1 MNKNKVLVAAAAIVC
16 LVIAAAVFM
25 LRPEGHLV
33 IRDAETGETYI
44 SYPLERGEEF
54 SITFIHS
61 VNKTP
66 VTDVYDVDERGII
79 MLRKTIYYGF
89 GAGVPSDLD
98 PKMEL
103 TYEEGTGAMVVSK
116 IDMELHSIR
125 SHAIDWRRGDQSAG
139 CVRTEYQGPHQ
150 LRKFA
155 YLSIAFWKIK
165 EAPSFTLCKNLV
177 VISEREWKT
186 QPSAAK
192 ERT

>member
-116 IDMELHSIR
+116 IDMELPSFYLFVGTVSDH
-125 SHAIDWRRGDQSAG
+125 
-139 CVRTEYQGPHQ
+139 T
-150 LRKFA
+150 
-155 YLSIAFWKIK
+155 LSIGG
-165 EAPSFTLCKNLV
+165 EE
-177 VISEREWKT
+177 ISLRDVCGRNTKVHISYENSRIFHSVLED
-186 QPSAAK
+186 QRSPQLYAL
-192 ERT
+192 

>member
-66 VTDVYDVDERGII
+66 CD
-79 MLRKTIYYGF
+79 
-89 GAGVPSDLD
+89 
-98 PKMEL
+98 
-103 TYEEGTGAMVVSK
+103 
-116 IDMELHSIR
+116 
-125 SHAIDWRRGDQSAG
+125 G
-139 CVRTEYQGPHQ
+139 CV
-150 LRKFA
+150 
-155 YLSIAFWKIK
+155 
-165 EAPSFTLCKNLV
+165 
-177 VISEREWKT
+177 
-186 QPSAAK
+186 
-192 ERT
+192 

>member
-1 MNKNKVLVAAAAIVC
+1 MNRNKVLVAAAAIVC
-16 LVIAAAVFM
+16 LAIAAAVFL
-25 LRPEGHLV
+25 LRPEGRLV

-116 IDMELHSIR
+116 IDMELPSFYLFVGTVSDH
-125 SHAIDWRRGDQSAG
+125 
-139 CVRTEYQGPHQ
+139 T
-150 LRKFA
+150 
-155 YLSIAFWKIK
+155 LSIGG
-165 EAPSFTLCKNLV
+165 EE
-177 VISEREWKT
+177 ISLRDVCGRNTKVHISYENSRIF
-186 QPSAAK
+186 P
-192 ERT
+192 